1 MFARMVIVKCEPGK
15 EETFAQRARVGLRF
29 YREQPG
35 CRGVQLLSCRA
46 DRTQLIALS
55 FWDREIDLLEAR
67 DRPEYRE
74 AMAGLAETY
83 SEPQSVGEWDVL
95 EI

>member
-1 MFARMVIVKCEPGK
+1 MFARMVVVKCQPGK
-15 EETFAQRARVGLRF
+15 EDTFGERARVGLRY

-46 DRTQLIALS
+46 DRTQLVALS
-55 FWDREIDLLEAR
+55 YWERDSDLVKAR
-67 DRPEYRE
+67 TRPEYQE
-74 AMAGLAETY
+74 AMAGLTETY
-83 SEPQSVGEWDVL
+83 SEPQSVGEWDVV